1 MASHPIQYQRTDV
14 HIRIYT
20 PPRRHKI
27 ERNNRGP
34 TGRGPLGAES
44 RGRRGPAPSV
54 RTPTEQAG
62 FQESLQGP
70 RRGQRGGSCAL
81 RASSRSSAHP
91 LPAER
96 RPVLHSTA
104 LAPTVGAQDGSGGS
118 SARPPA
124 SPLSR
129 PQPSPPF
136 ASQARGRW
144 QDGRGNHR
152 PSPASSLAPSR
163 PHLCP
168 SEGQDRSPCSAR
180 GPRGPDPR
188 SPPPPS
194 GSSLRRPPGLC
205 GCPGGCPGSLQ
216 LACRLFRPQGSH
228 LGLRARRPGAGGPP
242 PASPGSG

>member
-1 MASHPIQYQRTDV
+1 MWFPRGRIKRMQGPSPPQSILPQSRRASRSHSRAHAGGFLGAQQSHT
-14 HIRIYT
+14 
-20 PPRRHKI
+20 
-27 ERNNRGP
+27 RGP
-34 TGRGPLGAES
+34 TPEAVVWGRC
-44 RGRRGPAPSV
+44 
-54 RTPTEQAG
+54 TP
-62 FQESLQGP
+62 
-70 RRGQRGGSCAL
+70 

-96 RPVLHSTA
+96 RPVLPSTA
-104 LAPTVGAQDGSGGS
+104 LAPTVGTRDGSGGGLV
-118 SARPPA
+118 RPPA

-136 ASQARGRW
+136 ASQAHGQR
-144 QDGRGNHR
+144 QDGRGNNR

-163 PHLCP
+163 TYLCP

-216 LACRLFRPQGSH
+216 LACRLSRPQGSH
-228 LGLRARRPGAGGPP
+228 LGLRARRPGSGGPP